1 MDKTI
6 LLVYI
11 KAMTVDS
18 EKCLICE
25 RIRLIKQRKNPY
37 FIKEFETSFA
47 VLGDHQ
53 YFKGY
58 CLLLCKQHKK
68 ELHELNKQ
76 FRLKFLEEMGILAK
90 AVYVTFKPDKL
101 NYELL
106 GNTDQHMHWH
116 IFPRYKNDLSS
127 NQPVWVVDRNIRN
140 SPSFI
145 PTEEER
151 KTIIERIRTNL

>member
-1 MDKTI
+1 MEI
-6 LLVYI
+6 NI
-11 KAMTVDS
+11 

-25 RIRLIKQRKNPY
+25 RIKLIRQSKNPY
-37 FIKEFETSFA
+37 FIKEFETGFA

-68 ELHELNKQ
+68 ELHELDEQ
-76 FRLKFLEEMGILAK
+76 FKLKFLEEMSVLSK
-90 AVYVTFKPDKL
+90 AIYTTFKPDKL

-116 IFPRYKNDLSS
+116 IFPRYKDDLKP
-127 NQPVWVVDRNIRN
+127 NQTIWAIDKEIRN
-140 SPSFI
+140 SPSSI
-145 PTEEER
+145 PTEKER
-151 KTIIERIRTNL
+151 RILIEQIRKNL